1 MFFVFFPVYYT
12 SLISCISQ
20 SSTIYQINCLT
31 ANENI
36 KNRSVLFKVYD
47 GADGEARLF
56 FDEGGSPMLP
66 ASPVFCS
73 TLHPDD
79 EELLV
84 PPPKIVRQEPTMQK
98 EAPDSAN
105 SPTFFTP

>member
-79 EELLV
+79 EELLEV
-84 PPPKIVRQEPTMQK
+84 TTVTTNIRPPLAYLHR
-98 EAPDSAN
+98 
-105 SPTFFTP
+105 F